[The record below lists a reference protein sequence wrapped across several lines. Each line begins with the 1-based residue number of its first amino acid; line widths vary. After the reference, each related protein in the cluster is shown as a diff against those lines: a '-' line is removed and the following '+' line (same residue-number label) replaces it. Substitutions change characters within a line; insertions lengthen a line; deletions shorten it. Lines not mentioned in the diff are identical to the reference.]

1 MPTRRFQEVLTCR
14 EVDKTPSE
22 HASLVGLND
31 VADELFDVP
40 EPSDSDLVENGWLSD
55 FGSEMYSQNIRYPTL
70 STAAGFVTQKNRM
83 ILQFR
88 REVIWT

>member
-1 MPTRRFQEVLTCR
+1 MQQILGRVLGRVRWLQMPTRRFQEVLTCR

-40 EPSDSDLVENGWLSD
+40 EPSDSYLVENG
-55 FGSEMYSQNIRYPTL
+55 
-70 STAAGFVTQKNRM
+70 
-83 ILQFR
+83 
-88 REVIWT
+88 